1 MLEEYAG
8 RNGFTPYKHFT
19 DDGVSGA
26 TFERGG
32 FQSMLAKI
40 EAGNVGTVL
49 IKDMSR
55 LGREY
60 LRVGLYMEMF
70 CEKGVR
76 LIAVNEN
83 VDSFKDDDDFTP
95 FRNIINE
102 SYTLRQGEKTQPTSG
117 CFERKMLLTDMG
129 ILYIINI
136 YI

>member
-1 MLEEYAG
+1 
-8 RNGFTPYKHFT
+8 
-19 DDGVSGA
+19 
-26 TFERGG
+26 
-32 FQSMLAKI
+32 MLAKI

-55 LGREY
+55 LGRDY

-70 CEKGVR
+70 REKGVR

-102 SYTLRQGEKTQPTSG
+102 SNTLRQDEKTQPTSG